1 MESPGPGHGHR
12 GFLVQRNHESGGIVI
27 GVTLPRGAALQQRVE
42 ATSCNRD
49 IFTILKSGQCSFQI
63 QPLTHGSTAVAR
75 KSHSGDFFRF
85 LRPQASNQPISKSI
99 LRESDGL
106 RDGVVRTGISMIKED
121 AERWRLE
128 LLLPWY
134 AAGTLSRS
142 ESDCIEKALA
152 GDVELARRYA
162 LVLEELAETINLN
175 EALGEPSASV
185 AETLFAAI
193 DVEEA
198 LHRSAPNTTL
208 SAGASLAKRA

>member
-27 GVTLPRGAALQQRVE
+27 GVILPLGAALQQRVE

-49 IFTILKSGQCSFQI
+49 IFTILKSSQCSF
-63 QPLTHGSTAVAR
+63 LKS
-75 KSHSGDFFRF
+75 SHSHTLHCRCQKITLGRFLRF
-85 LRPQASNQPISKSI
+85 LRPQASNQPISKST

-106 RDGVVRTGISMIKED
+106 RDGTVRTGISMIKED
-121 AERWRLE
+121 AERRRLE

-142 ESDCIEKALA
+142 ESDCVEKALA

-185 AETLFAAI
+185 AGTLFAAI

-198 LHRSAPNTTL
+198 LHRSAPNTAL
-208 SAGASLAKRA
+208 SAGANLAKRA

>member
-1 MESPGPGHGHR
+1 MPNAS
-12 GFLVQRNHESGGIVI
+12 LS
-27 GVTLPRGAALQQRVE
+27 
-42 ATSCNRD
+42 
-49 IFTILKSGQCSFQI
+49 
-63 QPLTHGSTAVAR
+63 VAR
-75 KSHSGDFFRF
+75 KSHSGHFFVF
-85 LRPQASNQPISKSI
+85 ETASLKSI
-99 LRESDGL
+99 DLKVNSAR
-106 RDGVVRTGISMIKED
+106 VRWTARWRGKNGISMIKED

-142 ESDCIEKALA
+142 ESDCVEKALA

-198 LHRSAPNTTL
+198 LHRSAPNNT
-208 SAGASLAKRA
+208 APAPAWPNEPK

>member
-27 GVTLPRGAALQQRVE
+27 GVILPLGAALQQRVE

-63 QPLTHGSTAVAR
+63 RPLTHAPLPLPENHTQAIFSFFETASLKSTDLKVNSAR
-75 KSHSGDFFRF
+75 
-85 LRPQASNQPISKSI
+85 
-99 LRESDGL
+99 
-106 RDGVVRTGISMIKED
+106 VRWTARWRGKKGISMIKED

-142 ESDCIEKALA
+142 ESDCVEKALA

-198 LHRSAPNTTL
+198 LHRAAPNTAL

>member
-27 GVTLPRGAALQQRVE
+27 GVILPLGAALQQRVE

-63 QPLTHGSTAVAR
+63 RPLTHAPLPLPENHTQAIFSFFETASLKSTDLKVNSAR
-75 KSHSGDFFRF
+75 
-85 LRPQASNQPISKSI
+85 
-99 LRESDGL
+99 
-106 RDGVVRTGISMIKED
+106 VRWTARWRGKNGISMIKED
-121 AERWRLE
+121 AERRRLE

-142 ESDCIEKALA
+142 ESDCVEKALA

-198 LHRSAPNTTL
+198 LHRAAPNTAL

>member
-1 MESPGPGHGHR
+1 M
-12 GFLVQRNHESGGIVI
+12 
-27 GVTLPRGAALQQRVE
+27 
-42 ATSCNRD
+42 
-49 IFTILKSGQCSFQI
+49 
-63 QPLTHGSTAVAR
+63 
-75 KSHSGDFFRF
+75 
-85 LRPQASNQPISKSI
+85 RPQASNQSISKST

-142 ESDCIEKALA
+142 ESDCVEKALA

-198 LHRSAPNTTL
+198 LHRSAPNNT
-208 SAGASLAKRA
+208 APAPAWPNEPK

>member
-27 GVTLPRGAALQQRVE
+27 GVILPLGAALQQRVE

-63 QPLTHGSTAVAR
+63 RPLTHAPLPLPENHTQAIFSFFETASLKSTDLKINSAR
-75 KSHSGDFFRF
+75 VS
-85 LRPQASNQPISKSI
+85 
-99 LRESDGL
+99 GL
-106 RDGVVRTGISMIKED
+106 RDGTVRTGISMIKED
-121 AERWRLE
+121 AERRRLE

-142 ESDCIEKALA
+142 ESDCVEKALA

-175 EALGEPSASV
+175 KALGEPSASV

-198 LHRSAPNTTL
+198 LHRAAPNTAL

>member
-1 MESPGPGHGHR
+1 MPNAKR
-12 GFLVQRNHESGGIVI
+12 CRCQKI
-27 GVTLPRGAALQQRVE
+27 TLRR
-42 ATSCNRD
+42 
-49 IFTILKSGQCSFQI
+49 
-63 QPLTHGSTAVAR
+63 
-75 KSHSGDFFRF
+75 FFRF
-85 LRPQASNQPISKSI
+85 LRPQASNQLISKST

-121 AERWRLE
+121 AERWQLE

-134 AAGTLSRS
+134 VAGTLSRS
-142 ESDCIEKALA
+142 KSDCVEKALT

-198 LHRSAPNTTL
+198 LHRSAPNNT
-208 SAGASLAKRA
+208 APAPAWPNEPK

>member
-1 MESPGPGHGHR
+1 
-12 GFLVQRNHESGGIVI
+12 
-27 GVTLPRGAALQQRVE
+27 
-42 ATSCNRD
+42 
-49 IFTILKSGQCSFQI
+49 
-63 QPLTHGSTAVAR
+63 
-75 KSHSGDFFRF
+75 
-85 LRPQASNQPISKSI
+85 
-99 LRESDGL
+99 
-106 RDGVVRTGISMIKED
+106 MIKED

-142 ESDCIEKALA
+142 ESDCVEKALA

-198 LHRSAPNTTL
+198 LNRSTPNTAL
-208 SAGASLAKRA
+208 SAGASWPTDLVREAVEREITRREKAREKSKIV

>member
-1 MESPGPGHGHR
+1 M
-12 GFLVQRNHESGGIVI
+12 
-27 GVTLPRGAALQQRVE
+27 
-42 ATSCNRD
+42 
-49 IFTILKSGQCSFQI
+49 
-63 QPLTHGSTAVAR
+63 
-75 KSHSGDFFRF
+75 
-85 LRPQASNQPISKSI
+85 
-99 LRESDGL
+99 
-106 RDGVVRTGISMIKED
+106 VRTGISMIKED
-121 AERWRLE
+121 AERWQLE

-142 ESDCIEKALA
+142 KSDCVEKALA

-198 LHRSAPNTTL
+198 LHRSAPNTAL

>member
-1 MESPGPGHGHR
+1 
-12 GFLVQRNHESGGIVI
+12 
-27 GVTLPRGAALQQRVE
+27 
-42 ATSCNRD
+42 
-49 IFTILKSGQCSFQI
+49 
-63 QPLTHGSTAVAR
+63 
-75 KSHSGDFFRF
+75 
-85 LRPQASNQPISKSI
+85 
-99 LRESDGL
+99 
-106 RDGVVRTGISMIKED
+106 MIKED

-142 ESDCIEKALA
+142 ESDCVEKALA

-193 DVEEA
+193 YVEEA
-198 LHRSAPNTTL
+198 LHRSAPNNTAPRPRRRQPGQTSL
-208 SAGASLAKRA
+208 NSARSSTAPSANSRHWGRRGGDPRVPVAVVSRRDSRLRDPLHRPRRYTNSNREI

>member
-1 MESPGPGHGHR
+1 MPNASLPLPE
-12 GFLVQRNHESGGIVI
+12 NH
-27 GVTLPRGAALQQRVE
+27 TQA
-42 ATSCNRD
+42 
-49 IFTILKSGQCSFQI
+49 IFSFFETASLKSTDLKFNSARV
-63 QPLTHGSTAVAR
+63 SWTAR
-75 KSHSGDFFRF
+75 WRGK
-85 LRPQASNQPISKSI
+85 N
-99 LRESDGL
+99 
-106 RDGVVRTGISMIKED
+106 GISMIKED

-142 ESDCIEKALA
+142 ESDCVEKALA

-198 LHRSAPNTTL
+198 LHRSAPNNT
-208 SAGASLAKRA
+208 APAPAWPNEPK

>member
-1 MESPGPGHGHR
+1 
-12 GFLVQRNHESGGIVI
+12 
-27 GVTLPRGAALQQRVE
+27 
-42 ATSCNRD
+42 
-49 IFTILKSGQCSFQI
+49 
-63 QPLTHGSTAVAR
+63 
-75 KSHSGDFFRF
+75 
-85 LRPQASNQPISKSI
+85 
-99 LRESDGL
+99 
-106 RDGVVRTGISMIKED
+106 MIKED

-142 ESDCIEKALA
+142 ESDCVEKALA

-198 LHRSAPNTTL
+198 RTPRRRRLHRSAPNTAL

>member
-1 MESPGPGHGHR
+1 
-12 GFLVQRNHESGGIVI
+12 
-27 GVTLPRGAALQQRVE
+27 
-42 ATSCNRD
+42 
-49 IFTILKSGQCSFQI
+49 
-63 QPLTHGSTAVAR
+63 
-75 KSHSGDFFRF
+75 
-85 LRPQASNQPISKSI
+85 
-99 LRESDGL
+99 
-106 RDGVVRTGISMIKED
+106 MIKED

-142 ESDCIEKALA
+142 ESDCVEKALA

-175 EALGEPSASV
+175 ETLGEPSASV

-198 LHRSAPNTTL
+198 RTPRRRRLHRSAPKPAL

>member
-1 MESPGPGHGHR
+1 MT
-12 GFLVQRNHESGGIVI
+12 FLQFSNPASAH
-27 GVTLPRGAALQQRVE
+27 
-42 ATSCNRD
+42 
-49 IFTILKSGQCSFQI
+49 FKSG
-63 QPLTHGSTAVAR
+63 H
-75 KSHSGDFFRF
+75 SHTLHCRCQKITVRRFFRF
-85 LRPQASNQPISKSI
+85 LRPQASNQPISKST

-106 RDGVVRTGISMIKED
+106 RDGAVRTGISMIKED

-142 ESDCIEKALA
+142 ESDCVEKALA

-198 LHRSAPNTTL
+198 LHRAAPNTAL